1 MGEGGGGRAGGIR
14 RVAPVV
20 YDDQFYDSAYAS
32 DSDAKENRPLRP
44 EKAGTGYGLLPEMN
58 YSLAGEFIKVRRKFS
73 KNMLAREIRRYSSP
87 SG

>member
-1 MGEGGGGRAGGIR
+1 MGEGGGGGGGIR

-58 YSLAGEFIKVRRKFS
+58 YSLAGEFIKVTRKFS

>member
-1 MGEGGGGRAGGIR
+1 MGEGGAGGGGGGIR

-44 EKAGTGYGLLPEMN
+44 EKAGTGYGLLPRNE
-58 YSLAGEFIKVRRKFS
+58 LQLGRR
-73 KNMLAREIRRYSSP
+73 IY
-87 SG
+87 